1 MAFTDFSRQDFSS
14 TVPGVGGQDLSEEER
29 KRRLAVLA
37 GQQGFGDIASQYIGN
52 RVDQAQENIQNAGQ
66 MISNPQQALQERI
79 AGGPIQ
85 PQPQVQPQPQ
95 AQTNVQQPILPEP
108 GPGVQV
114 AGPTQLPT
122 ESSVN
127 QTQTQVQATQ
137 APNWTEQVSKIAN
150 DEKGLAAYIGNS
162 ENSPEGIQFAKKQ
175 LQQLWSASQK
185 GAEAETKVNSAV
197 ESGNLLPLMK
207 EIKKGGEE
215 GSYIKAYLYSR
226 LGLNDLARTE
236 QQKLG
241 AGATY
246 SSAFS
251 PTGERALIQY
261 NADGLPMRGFDERG
275 QELKPESLAQ
285 FAAGG
290 IGPNTK
296 SFTLPSVHG
305 TPVQRTNQ
313 QGQVETGLMMYDPR
327 TQQSYVQ
334 VGNTRQPTTGWTTM
348 SQTPQSV
355 YQAAGA
361 QKLGGMAAETG
372 QQQPALAP
380 MAGVPQTQVQQPPV
394 AGTTQPPVSQMPGSG
409 GQAAGQPQVTA
420 QTTSTGGVKLT
431 TQKTAGGGQV
441 VTQRPGEDYA
451 SYQQRKKAQEE
462 QTAAN
467 IQAGKELR
475 VAEEKPPA
483 EAKGKIEA
491 KDINNQAFA
500 NSSYGL
506 IKNINDEIKKSTGS
520 GIGAGVDVVASKLGA
535 STQGAQSIAKLKVLS
550 YPLLANI
557 PRFEGP
563 QSDYDVQIYRQAA
576 GDFANPSEPV
586 ATRLA
591 ALDAMIT
598 ILKKYDKQGK
608 NDWTFGTSKEGGSK
622 ESTSDTGTTSS
633 GNKYKRVQ

>member
-29 KRRLAVLA
+29 KRRLALLA
-37 GQQGFGDIASQYIGN
+37 GEQGFGDIASQYMGN
-52 RVDQAQENIQNAGQ
+52 RVDQAQQNIQNAGQ
-66 MISNPQQALQERI
+66 LLTNPQQALQERI
-79 AGGPIQ
+79 AGGPVQPEQ
-85 PQPQVQPQPQ
+85 PQQVQPQPQ
-95 AQTNVQQPILPEP
+95 APTNVQQPTLPQP

-114 AGPTQLPT
+114 AGPTQLPPQ
-122 ESSVN
+122 SGVN
-127 QTQTQVQATQ
+127 QAPVQATQ
-137 APNWTEQVSKIAN
+137 APSWTEQVSKIAN

-226 LGLNDLARTE
+226 LGLNDLAKTE

-261 NADGLPMRGFDERG
+261 SADGLPMRGFDERG

-305 TPVQRTNQ
+305 TPVQRTNTE
-313 QGQVETGLMMYDPR
+313 GQVETGLMMYDPR

-380 MAGVPQTQVQQPPV
+380 MAGVPQTQVQQTTVQTAP
-394 AGTTQPPVSQMPGSG
+394 AQGTGQTTGATQTT
-409 GQAAGQPQVTA
+409 PQVTA
-420 QTTSTGGVKLT
+420 QASPTGGVRLT
-431 TQKTAGGGQV
+431 PQKTAGGGQV

-451 SYQQRKKAQEE
+451 SYQQRKKAAEE

-483 EAKGKIEA
+483 EARGKVEA
-491 KDINNQAFA
+491 KDVNNQAFA
-500 NSSYGL
+500 DSSYGL

-535 STQGAQSIAKLKVLS
+535 STKGAQSIAKLEVLS

-576 GDFANPSEPV
+576 GDFANAKKPV
-586 ATRLA
+586 DTRLA

-608 NDWTFGTSKEGGSK
+608 NDWSFGTGKEGGSK